1 MIEPRMLTPSPSS
14 KQLKSV
20 ISANAVLDLPRSGMF
35 SYVFAFDIDGT
46 LRNNEVDQT
55 KAPVANE
62 PIHTLLIILRKY
74 FKNIK
79 IVVWSG
85 SGELYARQVGA
96 AFGLDTYVWQYMSKQ
111 DYEKLT
117 HSHKVI
123 AVDDIQDTALG
134 DVANLIVR
142 MK

>member
-1 MIEPRMLTPSPSS
+1 MID
-14 KQLKSV
+14 
-20 ISANAVLDLPRSGMF
+20 SANEKLGLPRDEMF
-35 SYVFAFDIDGT
+35 SFVFAFDIDGT

-62 PIHTLLIILRKY
+62 PIRTLLIILRKY
-74 FKNIK
+74 FKNVK

-96 AFGLDTYVWQYMSKQ
+96 SFGLDPYVWQYMSKQ
-111 DYEKLT
+111 DHEKLT
-117 HSHKVI
+117 RSNRVI
-123 AVDDIQDTALG
+123 AIDDIQDTAIG
-134 DVANLIVR
+134 DLANLIVR